1 MQVEEEP
8 TDTDGDTVIEY
19 QKDDSSEGNEV
30 EGVIDS
36 ESGVAEEPQEA
47 ESDGTEQQDE
57 DTTKDYKSSKDK
69 ASELVN
75 QVLGEIK
82 KDGN

>member
-1 MQVEEEP
+1 MQVKEEP
-8 TDTDGDTVIEY
+8 TETDGDTVIEY
-19 QKDDSSEGNEV
+19 QKEDTTEGNET
-30 EGVIDS
+30 EGVIGS
-36 ESGVAEEPQEA
+36 ESGVAEEHQEA
-47 ESDGTEQQDE
+47 ESEDTEQGE